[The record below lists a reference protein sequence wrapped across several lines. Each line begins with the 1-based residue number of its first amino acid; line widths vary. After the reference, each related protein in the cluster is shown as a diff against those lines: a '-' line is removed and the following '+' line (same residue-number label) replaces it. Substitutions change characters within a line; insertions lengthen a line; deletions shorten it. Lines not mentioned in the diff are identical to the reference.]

1 MDELQRQLKAF
12 SKRYGF
18 QGQMMKA
25 RIEIL
30 MKQGKSP
37 EEAIRQVFKEY
48 GVEEWLQA
56 NVSSVIVGTAQDA
69 LGQEMAK
76 DLPAAALLEALS
88 NPWDGS
94 GLTLSEKI
102 HGASNTMLNDVIA
115 TVRKQI
121 HLNKTVKDTAQA
133 LYDGYRNGHVVREQQ
148 LPKYLDELTRWTRR
162 SRENLS
168 QEELKD
174 LQRAIRKV
182 RYQADDLVDDRSTY
196 NHFRTSLRELMD
208 KLEHGNEKAAQRALQ
223 TAIEEKSRYVAER
236 IARTEAARARYD
248 AFLARYGEDDSV
260 VAYQW
265 KLGSRHPAEDIC
277 DMYTHA
283 DLYGLGAGVFPK
295 DKAPVSP
302 AHPHCLCHYA
312 PVYASELKGKKRS
325 DNVEGRGNAWL
336 KRQPLHIRQAIL
348 GVKGEQ
354 EWKTGRAGWM
364 EKARNLSDMFGQKE
378 SRLANLQAYKKP
390 IYGDAH
396 QEKHYKNDLTLNLRK
411 VKNTSY
417 DLYVSTDLHLKPKM
431 LDEMQKQIAES
442 IKVMRIKNM
451 EHFPRFIIMSD
462 NEAQGAWGNYSAEK
476 NTLYINAD
484 SLKRKQYV
492 LSLKQT
498 LEEGRRVS
506 STSHLST
513 MVHELFHWMDA
524 ENYIAK
530 HGKIINQQSYVEA
543 INNYYK
549 KNVEKLTDS
558 GYNISEISDYAYK
571 AYIMQEYAEVV
582 TEYRVKKI
590 LGGT

>member
-37 EEAIRQVFKEY
+37 EEAIRQGFKEY
-48 GVEEWLQA
+48 GVEDWLQA

-69 LGQEMAK
+69 LGQELAK

-102 HGASNTMLNDVIA
+102 HGASNTMLNDVIT

-133 LYDGYRNGHVVREQQ
+133 LYDGYRGGHVVRQQ
-148 LPKYLDELTRWTRR
+148 ELPKYMDELTRWTRR

-168 QEELKD
+168 EAEVKD

-182 RYQADDLVDDRSTY
+182 RAQAEDLVDDSSTY
-196 NHFRTSLRELMD
+196 NHFRTALNNLFD
-208 KLEHGNEKAAQRALQ
+208 KLDQGSEKAAEKALQ
-223 TAIEEKSRYVAER
+223 VAIEEKSRYVAER

-277 DMYTHA
+277 DMYAHA

-295 DKAPVSP
+295 DQAPVNP

-336 KRQPLHIRQAIL
+336 KQQPLHIRQAIL

-354 EWKTGRAGWM
+354 EWKAGRTGWM
-364 EKARNLSDMFGQKE
+364 EKARNISPVFEKKE
-378 SRLANLQAYKKP
+378 SRLFDLILQLHATHKKNKFVGEIFSRPEELIIPKEKLYDYCLNKNHPVGGPKAVAFEKYLGYTQSDYKKLENL
-390 IYGDAH
+390 IRENIDKASYEDRGINNQGHKYGADFFVDDL
-396 QEKHYKNDLTLNLRK
+396 KNERILLTTGWIIDNG
-411 VKNTSY
+411 TSKPRLTTAY
-417 DLYVSTDLHLKPKM
+417 LKP
-431 LDEMQKQIAES
+431 E
-442 IKVMRIKNM
+442 IK
-451 EHFPRFIIMSD
+451 
-462 NEAQGAWGNYSAEK
+462 
-476 NTLYINAD
+476 
-484 SLKRKQYV
+484 
-492 LSLKQT
+492 
-498 LEEGRRVS
+498 EG
-506 STSHLST
+506 
-513 MVHELFHWMDA
+513 
-524 ENYIAK
+524 
-530 HGKIINQQSYVEA
+530 
-543 INNYYK
+543 
-549 KNVEKLTDS
+549 
-558 GYNISEISDYAYK
+558 EI
-571 AYIMQEYAEVV
+571 
-582 TEYRVKKI
+582 
-590 LGGT
+590 

>member
-69 LGQEMAK
+69 LGQKMAK

-102 HGASNTMLNDVIA
+102 HGASNTMLNDVIT
-115 TVRKQI
+115 TVRRQI

-133 LYDGYRNGHVVREQQ
+133 LYDGYKSGHVVREQD
-148 LPKYLDELTRWTRR
+148 LPQYLDELTRWTRR

-174 LQRAIRKV
+174 LQRSIRKV

-208 KLEHGNEKAAQRALQ
+208 KMEHGSEKAAQRALQ
-223 TAIEEKSRYVAER
+223 AAIEEKSRYVAER

-248 AFLARYGEDDSV
+248 AFIARYGEDDSV
-260 VAYQW
+260 VAYRW

-277 DMYTHA
+277 DMYANA
-283 DLYGLGAGVFPK
+283 DLYGLGKGVFPK
-295 DKAPVSP
+295 DKVTAQP

-312 PVYASELKGKKRS
+312 PVYEPEIKGKERS
-325 DNVEGRGNAWL
+325 YRVEKNGNAWL
-336 KRQPLHIRQAIL
+336 KNQPLSLRQAIL
-348 GVKGEQ
+348 GVKGEK
-354 EWKTGRAGWM
+354 EWQRGRVSWM
-364 EKARNLSDMFGQKE
+364 DKADVQQDFRKKE
-378 SRLANLQAYKKP
+378 SRLLELILQLHGNHKKNKSDVNVHDIIKEEISLPYSLRAISREGIEIFIPKGTIVDQKRIIAGANSN
-390 IYGDAH
+390 IV
-396 QEKHYKNDLTLNLRK
+396 LR
-411 VKNTSY
+411 V
-417 DLYVSTDLHLKPKM
+417 
-431 LDEMQKQIAES
+431 
-442 IKVMRIKNM
+442 
-451 EHFPRFIIMSD
+451 
-462 NEAQGAWGNYSAEK
+462 
-476 NTLYINAD
+476 AD
-484 SLKRKQYV
+484 SLAEKEKCNPSDWQKVVGTITSSKYIFDIHWYRNVKTIKSIDFKVKGWPVERRK
-492 LSLKQT
+492 
-498 LEEGRRVS
+498 
-506 STSHLST
+506 
-513 MVHELFHWMDA
+513 
-524 ENYIAK
+524 
-530 HGKIINQQSYVEA
+530 
-543 INNYYK
+543 
-549 KNVEKLTDS
+549 
-558 GYNISEISDYAYK
+558 
-571 AYIMQEYAEVV
+571 
-582 TEYRVKKI
+582 
-590 LGGT
+590 

>member
-1 MDELQRQLKAF
+1 
-12 SKRYGF
+12 
-18 QGQMMKA
+18 
-25 RIEIL
+25 
-30 MKQGKSP
+30 
-37 EEAIRQVFKEY
+37 
-48 GVEEWLQA
+48 
-56 NVSSVIVGTAQDA
+56 
-69 LGQEMAK
+69 MA
-76 DLPAAALLEALS
+76 
-88 NPWDGS
+88 
-94 GLTLSEKI
+94 
-102 HGASNTMLNDVIA
+102 
-115 TVRKQI
+115 
-121 HLNKTVKDTAQA
+121 
-133 LYDGYRNGHVVREQQ
+133 YR
-148 LPKYLDELTRWTRR
+148 
-162 SRENLS
+162 
-168 QEELKD
+168 
-174 LQRAIRKV
+174 
-182 RYQADDLVDDRSTY
+182 
-196 NHFRTSLRELMD
+196 
-208 KLEHGNEKAAQRALQ
+208 
-223 TAIEEKSRYVAER
+223 
-236 IARTEAARARYD
+236 
-248 AFLARYGEDDSV
+248 
-260 VAYQW
+260 W

-277 DMYTHA
+277 DMYAHA
-283 DLYGLGAGVFPK
+283 DLYGLGAGIFPK
-295 DKAPVSP
+295 DQAPVNP

-312 PVYASELKGKKRS
+312 PVYTSELKGKKRS
-325 DNVEGRGNAWL
+325 DNVEANGRAWL
-336 KRQPLHIRQAIL
+336 AKQPLHIRQAIL

-354 EWKTGRAGWM
+354 EWKAGRVGWT

-411 VKNTSY
+411 VKNTNY
-417 DLYVSTDLHLKPKM
+417 DLYVSTDLYLKPKM

-462 NEAQGAWGNYSAEK
+462 NEAQEAWGNYSAEK

-498 LEEGRRVS
+498 LEEGKRVS

-549 KNVEKLTDS
+549 KDVEKLTDS

-582 TEYRVKKI
+582 AEYRVKKI

>member
-48 GVEEWLQA
+48 GVEDWLQA

-102 HGASNTMLNDVIA
+102 HGASNTMLNDVIT

-133 LYDGYRNGHVVREQQ
+133 LYDGYRSGHVVRQQ
-148 LPKYLDELTRWTRR
+148 ELPKYMDELTRWTRR

-168 QEELKD
+168 EAEVKD

-182 RYQADDLVDDRSTY
+182 RAQAEDLVDDSSTY
-196 NHFRTSLRELMD
+196 NHFRTALNNLFD
-208 KLEHGNEKAAQRALQ
+208 KLDQGSEKAAEKALQ
-223 TAIEEKSRYVAER
+223 AAIEEKSRYVAER

-248 AFLARYGEDDSV
+248 AFIARYGEDNSV

-277 DMYTHA
+277 DMYAHA

-295 DKAPVSP
+295 DLAPVNP

-354 EWKTGRAGWM
+354 EWKAGRAGWM
-364 EKARNLSDMFGQKE
+364 EKARNLSDMFGQTE

-411 VKNTSY
+411 LKNTNY
-417 DLYVSTDLHLKPKM
+417 DLYVSTDLYLKPKM
-431 LDEMQKQIAES
+431 LDEMQKQITES

-492 LSLKQT
+492 LSLKQS
-498 LEEGRRVS
+498 LEEGIKVS

-530 HGKIINQQSYVEA
+530 YGKIISQQSYVDA
-543 INNYYK
+543 INNYYEK
-549 KNVEKLTDS
+549 DVEKLIDS

-571 AYIMQEYAEVV
+571 KLNSKEYAEVM
-582 TEYRVKKI
+582 TEYRVKKL
-590 LGGT
+590 LGGM